1 MRKQERTRDRP
12 YIPDYGIEESD
23 KGLLGW
29 DFVQNQM
36 KDAEN
41 YWLSTTKPNSH
52 PHVIPTWGSWI
63 NDNFY
68 FGGGSETQNRKNLAE
83 NPHIVVHSESGVRVV
98 IIEGKVSI
106 EKEEDLIKEIKKDYM
121 RKYNLDH
128 PPPFYRVNKT
138 KVFCWD
144 MNDYVGTPTRW
155 KFREIKE

>member
-1 MRKQERTRDRP
+1 MMKQEKSRDRP
-12 YIPDYGIEESD
+12 YIADYGIEESD
-23 KGLLGW
+23 NGLLDW
-29 DFVQNQM
+29 DFVQNEM
-36 KDAEN
+36 KDAKN
-41 YWLSTTKPNSH
+41 YWLSTTKSDSR
-52 PHVIPTWGSWI
+52 PHAIPIWGSWI

-83 NPHIVVHSESGVRVV
+83 NPHIIVHSESGTKVV

-106 EKEEDLIKEIKKDYM
+106 EKNENVIKEIKMDYM

-144 MNDYVGTPTRW
+144 MNDYAGTPTRW
-155 KFREIKE
+155 KFNEIKE